1 MRRTQEQ
8 AMHTRARILDSAVQA
23 FLRQGLSHTSL
34 ADIAGVAGVT
44 RGAVYGHFRNKS
56 ALFEAMLEHA
66 GLPVDPFLIAW
77 HAPEPDPLEQ
87 LRAALVRHL
96 ALVLSNGVARRVY
109 SIVHSRCEVSEETR
123 EFWEKVHRGRRAAEQ
138 RIVDALADAHAQGQ
152 LADNAD
158 IAQLAAFTHASLM
171 GFFIRSLAEQA
182 SIAPRRSAEHVVD
195 LAFLLLRPFEA
206 AD

>member
-1 MRRTQEQ
+1 
-8 AMHTRARILDSAVQA
+8 
-23 FLRQGLSHTSL
+23 
-34 ADIAGVAGVT
+34 
-44 RGAVYGHFRNKS
+44 
-56 ALFEAMLEHA
+56 MLEHA

-96 ALVLSNGVARRVY
+96 ARVLSNGVARRVY

-123 EFWEKVHRGRRAAEQ
+123 EFWEKVHMGRRAAEQ
-138 RIVDALADAHAQGQ
+138 RIVDALTDAHAQGQ

-158 IAQLAAFTHASLM
+158 ITQLAAFTHASLM

-182 SIAPRRSAEHVVD
+182 SIAPRQSAEHVVD

>member
-1 MRRTQEQ
+1 
-8 AMHTRARILDSAVQA
+8 
-23 FLRQGLSHTSL
+23 
-34 ADIAGVAGVT
+34 
-44 RGAVYGHFRNKS
+44 
-56 ALFEAMLEHA
+56 MLEHA

-96 ALVLSNGVARRVY
+96 ARVVVEWRRAARSTAS
-109 SIVHSRCEVSEETR
+109 SISRCEVSEETR

-182 SIAPRRSAEHVVD
+182 SIAPRQSAEHVVD